1 MRKRSIGGI
10 AIVLIAAIVAYA
22 SDPWKDK
29 DPASWDEKDVQK
41 ILQDSPWSHKVQ
53 MGASGGGAVPGTMTG
68 TGGAAHPDMGP
79 DNGRLANGGGTG
91 IAGTTIAVPNG
102 NLGPQTDFS
111 ISWVSSRTVREAQ
124 ARRRELG
131 GVSPN
136 IARRDLA
143 KPAEDYEVMVAS
155 SDMSVLAKEREEEL
169 KAHAALTLKNTKAI
183 ISPSRVVLQR
193 GPTGR
198 VSAIIFVFEKK
209 AANGEPTFASDEKGA
224 DFVTQAGK
232 TKLKVS
238 FDFTKMKD
246 RQGLDL

>member
-1 MRKRSIGGI
+1 LVATVLMASI
-10 AIVLIAAIVAYA
+10 AAYA

-53 MGASGGGAVPGTMTG
+53 IGARSGGAVPGTMTG
-68 TGGAAHPDMGP
+68 TGSAAHPETGA
-79 DNGRLANGGGTG
+79 DNGRMTGGGGTG
-91 IAGTTIAVPNG
+91 IAGTTVAVPNG
-102 NLGPQTDFS
+102 IVGPETDFS

-143 KPAEDYEVMVAS
+143 KPADDYEVMVAS
-155 SDMSVLAKEREEEL
+155 SDMTVLAKESEEDL
-169 KAHAALTLKNTKAI
+169 KAHAALTLKSTKAN
-183 ISPSRVVLQR
+183 ISPSRVVLQK

-209 AANGEPTFASDEKGA
+209 AANGEPTFAPDEKGA

>member
-1 MRKRSIGGI
+1 MSKRAVG
-10 AIVLIAAIVAYA
+10 LIAAVLMAAIAAYA

-29 DPASWDEKDVQK
+29 DPATWDEKDVQK

-53 MGASGGGAVPGTMTG
+53 IGMSGGGPVPGASTGAGGSDTG
-68 TGGAAHPDMGP
+68 TSNRSDIRVATPGSES
-79 DNGRLANGGGTG
+79 
-91 IAGTTIAVPNG
+91 IAVPAG
-102 NLGPQTDFS
+102 GFGPQIGFS
-111 ISWVSSRTVREAQ
+111 ISWISSRTVREAQ

-136 IARRDLA
+136 VARMDLA
-143 KPAEDYEVMVAS
+143 KPADDYEVMVAS
-155 SDMSVLAKEREEEL
+155 SDMTVLAKESEEDL
-169 KAHAALTLKNTKAI
+169 KAHTTLTLKSTKAT
-183 ISPSRVVLQR
+183 ISPSRVVLQK

-198 VSAIIFVFEKK
+198 VSAIVFVFEKK
-209 AANGEPTFASDEKGA
+209 SANGEPTFAPDEKGA

>member
-1 MRKRSIGGI
+1 MSKHI
-10 AIVLIAAIVAYA
+10 AVLVAAMMMATIAAYA

-29 DPASWDEKDVQK
+29 DPQSWDEKDVQK

-53 MGASGGGAVPGTMTG
+53 FGASGSNAAPGSPTSGASSDLGGPAKGGGVNPGGA
-68 TGGAAHPDMGP
+68 
-79 DNGRLANGGGTG
+79 TG
-91 IAGTTIAVPNG
+91 IAGTTVAVPNA
-102 NLGPQTDFS
+102 NMGPATEFS
-111 ISWVSSRTVREAQ
+111 VSWVSARTVREAQ

-131 GVSPN
+131 GVSSN

-155 SDMSVLAKEREEEL
+155 SEMTVLAGETEEQL
-169 KAHAALTLKNTKAI
+169 KAHAVLILKSTKAS
-183 ISPSRVVLQR
+183 ISPSRVVLQK
-193 GPTGR
+193 GQTGR
-198 VSAIIFVFEKK
+198 LAAIIYVFDKK
-209 AANGEPTFASDEKGA
+209 AANGEPAFATDEKGV